1 MCEKEMNTNYCPSE
15 CCKGFVSRYN
25 RHILLSEMGKE
36 GQERICK
43 AKVLIV
49 GAGGLGSPVALYLA
63 ASGVGTIGIVD
74 ADIVDESN
82 LHRQVI
88 HDTVSAGESKVLSAK
103 KRMLAVNPEIKVNT
117 YEVFFDAGNAE
128 EIVHDYDFVVDATDN
143 FTSKYLVND
152 VCVRCGKPF
161 SHGSVIRFSGMTMT
175 HVPGTSTYRDI
186 FPQQP
191 DTHDEDLSSRVGILG
206 TVPGVIGTI
215 QATEVL
221 KYLSGVGDLLT
232 DRLLTF
238 DALTMQFSVVSLV

>member
-1 MCEKEMNTNYCPSE
+1 MNPNLSSSE
-15 CCKGFVSRYN
+15 CCKGFMSRYS

-43 AKVLIV
+43 SKVLIV

-88 HDTVSAGESKVLSAK
+88 HDTVSVGESKVLSAK

-128 EIVHDYDFVVDATDN
+128 EIVRDYDFVVDATDN

-152 VCVRCGKPF
+152 VCVRCGKPV
-161 SHGSVIRFSGMTMT
+161 SHGSVIR
-175 HVPGTSTYRDI
+175 
-186 FPQQP
+186 
-191 DTHDEDLSSRVGILG
+191 L
-206 TVPGVIGTI
+206 
-215 QATEVL
+215 
-221 KYLSGVGDLLT
+221 
-232 DRLLTF
+232 DRK
-238 DALTMQFSVVSLV
+238 SVV